1 MPTMTRPRRCW
12 TPTLGAD
19 KLPQIESASGFAR
32 INALARAR
40 KAAGLP
46 GSLGLHRAQVLLGL
60 ILGTPPSTAP
70 AGDAPPG
77 APHPPAGGPGPDR
90 RPSPDDRPG
99 PDDRPSPDRRP
110 SPDDRPSPD

>member
-60 ILGTPPSTAP
+60 ILGTPPPTP
-70 AGDAPPG
+70 PDQDAPPDQ
-77 APHPPAGGPGPDR
+77 PPSPVSDPGSHGGP
-90 RPSPDDRPG
+90 SPEGWPG
-99 PDDRPSPDRRP
+99 SHG
-110 SPDDRPSPD
+110 